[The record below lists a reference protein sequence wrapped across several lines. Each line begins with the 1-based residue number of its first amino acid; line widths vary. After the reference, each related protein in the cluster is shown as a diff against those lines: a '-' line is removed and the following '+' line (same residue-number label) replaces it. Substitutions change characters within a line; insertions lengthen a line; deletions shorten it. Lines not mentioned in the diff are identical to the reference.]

1 MQIYALILVQIL
13 ANGVGLTAQKKYQ
26 QAAYPGMRSHLL
38 YLGMTGL
45 TALLFFSASAGFR
58 LQINA
63 ITLGFSFVYAAVVAG
78 SLVFRFLAMAHMNVL
93 LLTLYSNAGIMLLP
107 VLFGAVV
114 YQEPIGPWLL
124 VGLVLMTASI
134 LFPLWDQRGSCHG
147 TLRGNLYGVVLFLIS
162 GLSTILSKVY
172 TRTPGVC
179 DNNSYCFFTNLLL
192 LAGVLTVLL
201 CTLRRRP
208 PQDEV
213 QPGLREVFAPRQV
226 VRILVNTAASNLTT
240 ILTLI
245 ILQDMVLSVY
255 TMLSNAL
262 NMAGTV
268 TVSRLVFR
276 EKITRSQLCS
286 AVCALLA
293 VLCSLL

>member
-1 MQIYALILVQIL
+1 MQVYVLILVQIV

-45 TALLFFSASAGFR
+45 AALLFFSAAAGFR
-58 LQINA
+58 LQVNA
-63 ITLGFSFVYAAVVAG
+63 VTLGFSLLYAGVVAG

-93 LLTLYSNAGIMLLP
+93 LLTLYSNAGVMLLP

-114 YQEPIGPWLL
+114 YHEPIGPWMLAAL
-124 VGLVLMTASI
+124 ALMAASI
-134 LFPLWDQRGSCHG
+134 LFPLWDRRGGCRG
-147 TLRGNLYGVVLFLIS
+147 TLRGNLYGVVLFVLS

-179 DNNSYCFFTNLLL
+179 DNNSFCFFTNLLL

-208 PQDEV
+208 THGDP
-213 QPGLREVFAPRQV
+213 QPGLREVFAPRQC

-240 ILTLI
+240 LLTLI
-245 ILQDMVLSVY
+245 ILQDMALSVY

-268 TVSRLVFR
+268 AVSRLVFR